1 MSEEGIGNTGN
12 RKEEKREQ
20 RASRLGSQHLPLAV
34 LEPHLR
40 QILKIIIKNHSN
52 LVDVGIC
59 TEIPNL
65 EVGQEKQVWIFFTE
79 QEKNVRAS
87 Q

>member
-1 MSEEGIGNTGN
+1 MSEGGPGRAGD
-12 RKEEKREQ
+12 RKEEKQVRAG
-20 RASRLGSQHLPLAV
+20 ASRLGSQRLPLAV

-40 QILKIIIKNHSN
+40 QILEIIIKNHSN

-65 EVGQEKQVWIFFTE
+65 EVGQVKQVWISFTE
-79 QEKNVRAS
+79 QEKNVRAF
-87 Q
+87 